1 MDLKSLTAEQKAELK
16 RQLAAEEKAEK
27 ENAKKQIE
35 DYNTLKEAQVAETFK
50 TLQDVSGALEIA
62 KSSIFEQFGAVLKM
76 KQELYGITDADMHTQ
91 QSHTF
96 TSADGKT
103 SIVIGSNVVDK
114 WSDDVA
120 VGIARVTNWLDKL
133 STDDKSEQMV
143 SIIKDLL
150 KPNKDGMLKASR
162 ILDLSKKAA
171 EFGDNEL
178 IEAVD
183 FIRDQYR
190 PSKTSTFVKAKFTD
204 SDGNIQWLPLSMS
217 AV

>member
-1 MDLKSLTAEQKAELK
+1 MDINKLTAEEKAELK
-16 RQLAAEEKAEK
+16 KQLAAEEKAEK

-35 DYNTLKEAQVAETFK
+35 DYNTLKEQQVKETFEM
-50 TLQDVSGALEIA
+50 LRDVSGALEIA
-62 KSSIFEQFGAVLKM
+62 KSTIFEQFGAVLKM
-76 KQELYGITDADMHTQ
+76 KQELYCLTDADMEIQ

-96 TSADGKT
+96 TSLDGKI
-103 SIVIGSNVVDK
+103 SIIVGSNVIDR

-120 VGIARVTNWLDKL
+120 IGIGKVTAWIDRLG
-133 STDDKSEQMV
+133 TDEKSEFMV
-143 SIIKDLL
+143 GIIKDLL

-162 ILDLSKKAA
+162 VLDLSKKAA
-171 EFGDNEL
+171 EYGDQEL

-190 PSKTSTFVKAKFTD
+190 PAKTSTFVKAKYTD
-204 SDGNIQWLPLSMS
+204 PDGNIQWLPLSMS